1 MPLFNILIFNKIISI
16 VSDAIATYCRT
27 WQRQGKFELTIIDK
41 TLKIEFS
48 LSIIE
53 LLNNNRNSIKK
64 VDQNSLEYKS

>member
-16 VSDAIATYCRT
+16 VSDSIATYCRK

-48 LSIIE
+48 YI
-53 LLNNNRNSIKK
+53 
-64 VDQNSLEYKS
+64 YY

>member
-1 MPLFNILIFNKIISI
+1 MLLFNILIFNKIISI
-16 VSDAIATYCRT
+16 VSDAIATYCRK

>member
-1 MPLFNILIFNKIISI
+1 MPLFNILIFNKIIFI
-16 VSDAIATYCRT
+16 VSDAIATYCRK

-53 LLNNNRNSIKK
+53 LEFPTWKFTTKL
-64 VDQNSLEYKS
+64 DSL